1 MDYGKLLSR
10 ALNIIWEHK
19 FLILLGVL
27 VALGGGGGYN
37 PSFSGGDFDGQTTNG
52 GDFEVRPGEWPNLDQ
67 LPNWFGIAGALLV
80 ILIGVAV
87 VIGLALWLVSTIA
100 RGGLIA
106 GVDTIEAGGAS
117 SFSQAWSAGWHK
129 GWRLIGIGIIPA
141 IPVLFLVVT
150 ALGLIGSL
158 ALLGT
163 GGAGRI
169 EAGVGVT
176 VAAVACV
183 AIPISIALSLLRTL
197 ANRACMLEDQ
207 GVFGSYRRG
216 WTVLRQNFG
225 PALILFL
232 IQVGIGIG
240 LAITLLIPGLIMLLC
255 CILLPVWLLIQGAI
269 TAYFSTLWTLA
280 WREWT
285 GLSPQV
291 VVS

>member
-27 VALGGGGGYN
+27 VALGGGGGYGS
-37 PSFSGGDFDGQTTNG
+37 SFSGGSFDGQTTNG
-52 GDFEVRPGEWPNLDQ
+52 SDFEVSPGEWPNLDQ
-67 LPNWFGIAGALLV
+67 LPNWLGVAGALLV
-80 ILIGVAV
+80 LIIGIAL
-87 VIGLALWLVSTIA
+87 VIGIALWVVSTIA

-106 GVDTIEAGGAS
+106 GVDTIDAGGIS

-150 ALGLIGSL
+150 ALGLIGGL
-158 ALLGT
+158 ALLGG
-163 GGAGRI
+163 GGATRL

-183 AIPISIALSLLRTL
+183 AIPISIFLSLLRTL

-207 GVFGSYRRG
+207 GVFGSYSRG
-216 WTVLRQNFG
+216 LTVLRQNFG
-225 PALILFL
+225 PALVLFL

-255 CILLPVWLLIQGAI
+255 CILLPLWLLIQGAI
-269 TAYFSTLWTLA
+269 AAYFSTLWTLA

-291 VVS
+291 AVS